1 MITVAEVQ
9 AELQKPD
16 ISELQKKLCQY
27 FLDSRTVFYKKTNHW
42 YSVVD
47 NQNKEIVYID
57 VFVNYSTSYRPKFL
71 TNNSYKN
78 DFWKL
83 QDALDCI
90 ALRMEEEN
98 YLLIPYDDE
107 RSKLSEDEKRIMAM
121 KIKDSCI
128 PTYPRSKW

>member
-1 MITVAEVQ
+1 MIKISEVQ
-9 AELQKPD
+9 AELQRQD
-16 ISELQKKLCQY
+16 ISELQRKLCQNY
-27 FLDSRTVFYKKTNHW
+27 LDSRTVFYKKTNHW

-47 NQNKEIVYID
+47 NEGKEIVYID

-90 ALRMEEEN
+90 AKRMEEEN
-98 YLLIPYDDE
+98 YFLIPYDDE
-107 RSKLSEDEKRIMAM
+107 RSKLSDSEKRLLAM
-121 KIKDSCI
+121 KIKDSEI
-128 PTYPRSKW
+128 ITYPRSKW